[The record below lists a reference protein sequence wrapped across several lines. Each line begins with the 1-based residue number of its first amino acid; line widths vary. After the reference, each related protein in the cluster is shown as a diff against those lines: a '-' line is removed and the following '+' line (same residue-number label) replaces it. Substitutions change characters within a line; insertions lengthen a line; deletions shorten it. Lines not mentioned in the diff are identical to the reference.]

1 MLQQRENTITALANT
16 PQTVMNSGAVF
27 SLTSILL
34 TLVAMALSLW
44 ALTMAPNAIADDH
57 KKQERKGAYG
67 DSRSE
72 RGPIVI
78 ADIEAAVAKR
88 FAKMDQNGDGLVA
101 MEEFLAMK
109 ESRPPRSRDGG
120 KRAHPESGGWDSE
133 AEGLSK
139 AERREMRQKMQKKG
153 KQNTAKKNWREK
165 VIRGARPTREER
177 ETLKG
182 FMQEEYFALLDLN
195 SDQSIS
201 AQEFKEADLRR
212 TQMQAQKRAMF
223 RTMDVNQDGYLT
235 PSEMPN
241 PATRLQELDRD
252 GDGTVGRRE
261 MKAGMRAIKHAQQ
274 DRASRSKE

>member
-1 MLQQRENTITALANT
+1 MLWL
-16 PQTVMNSGAVF
+16 
-27 SLTSILL
+27 
-34 TLVAMALSLW
+34 
-44 ALTMAPNAIADDH
+44 
-57 KKQERKGAYG
+57 
-67 DSRSE
+67 
-72 RGPIVI
+72 
-78 ADIEAAVAKR
+78 
-88 FAKMDQNGDGLVA
+88 
-101 MEEFLAMK
+101 
-109 ESRPPRSRDGG
+109 
-120 KRAHPESGGWDSE
+120 
-133 AEGLSK
+133 
-139 AERREMRQKMQKKG
+139 
-153 KQNTAKKNWREK
+153 
-165 VIRGARPTREER
+165 TREER

-241 PATRLQELDRD
+241 PATQLQKLDRD